1 MRDPLFWRRFEPA
14 AMLFRAA
21 QEQMIGAAL
30 AGLFC
35 SQRAA
40 CPGAWALVSETRLFA
55 EP

>member
-1 MRDPLFWRRFEPA
+1 
-14 AMLFRAA
+14 MLLRAT

-30 AGLFC
+30 AGLSCFR
-35 SQRAA
+35 RAA